1 MAPHRF
7 GRRALARHLAI
18 DWALALVLA
27 ALLLAVLAVAGCGP
41 GPGGEATVPRTT
53 LPGVRADGSETGW
66 WAPLAVDDDG
76 HAQPVDLSAPAGGP
90 DTGSA
95 YSSGPEPLTAL
106 PSRLVLSGDLLFAT
120 DSAVVGPDGQRLLD
134 EVAAWLIAHSNAPV
148 NVEGHTDST
157 DTDAYNLELGQARA
171 EAVASGLEQR
181 GVPADCIGTVT
192 SAGERSPLA
201 TNGTAVGRA
210 RNRRVELV
218 LPPAAPTTPATR

>member
-7 GRRALARHLAI
+7 GRRPLARHLAA

-76 HAQPVDLSAPAGGP
+76 HAQPVDLSAPPGGINP
-90 DTGSA
+90 
-95 YSSGPEPLTAL
+95 SSGHRGEPEPHPAL

-120 DSAVVGPDGQRLLD
+120 DSSVVGPDGQRLLD
-134 EVAAWLIAHSNAPV
+134 EVAAWILAHGTAPV
-148 NVEGHTDST
+148 NVVGHTDST
-157 DTDAYNLELGQARA
+157 GTDAHNLELGQARA

-181 GVPADCIGTVT
+181 GVPASRIGSVS
-192 SAGERSPLA
+192 SAGKRSPLA
-201 TNGTAVGRA
+201 TNDTAVGRA

-218 LPPAAPTTPATR
+218 LAGTT